1 MGYREKTKIPKHIAL
16 FDQIR
21 ELNFFN
27 RQSKYK
33 LGKTWIGARKFQ
45 FVYCTMDLFCCL
57 VCTDRKIKGI

>member
-1 MGYREKTKIPKHIAL
+1 MGYREKTKIPKHIAI

-33 LGKTWIGARKFQ
+33 LGKTWIGAREFQ
-45 FVYCTMDLFCCL
+45 FV
-57 VCTDRKIKGI
+57 